1 MNYLRPFV
9 ARILTRHDSRRDLG
23 EEYRQRGSQLLFPPA
38 KVSRH
43 HKASIGNADGAKF
56 RRDGMRL

>member
-1 MNYLRPFV
+1 MIRGG
-9 ARILTRHDSRRDLG
+9 DLG

-43 HKASIGNADGAKF
+43 HKASMGNADGAKF
-56 RRDGMRL
+56 RGDGLRL